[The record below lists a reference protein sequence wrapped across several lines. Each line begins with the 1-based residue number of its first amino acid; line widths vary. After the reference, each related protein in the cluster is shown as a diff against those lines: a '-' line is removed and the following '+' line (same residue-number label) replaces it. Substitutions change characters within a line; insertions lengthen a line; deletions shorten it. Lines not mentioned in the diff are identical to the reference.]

1 MCTHAWLR
9 DYSCSAIP
17 LCNLRVGDAV
27 LLPLFYPPVHQP
39 AWPSGQMQ
47 SGHQSI
53 KKKKECHNSM
63 FYEIPLYPDSP
74 ETSQPRVIQAPT
86 SYSKPS
92 KSTSSQHLMGWLTS
106 TASPHMFSICKVVHL
121 LIKNMRAG
129 FYFSDM

>member
-1 MCTHAWLR
+1 MHDCVIIHAVQYLCVISVWVMLCSCRCSIRRFTSLR
-9 DYSCSAIP
+9 
-17 LCNLRVGDAV
+17 G
-27 LLPLFYPPVHQP
+27 PVAKCKADTNQL
-39 AWPSGQMQ
+39 
-47 SGHQSI
+47 
-53 KKKKECHNSM
+53 KKKKECHKSM

-92 KSTSSQHLMGWLTS
+92 KSTSSQHLMGWLNS

-121 LIKNMRAG
+121 LIKNMKAG